1 MTAPTLDLAPELR
14 AMLAKHA
21 DRLDLDLIERALR
34 FSTSAHHGQKR
45 ASGEEF
51 ISHSIAVAMILAEQL
66 PDSTSIAAALLHDV
80 VEDSDVG
87 VEDIARDFGP
97 EVGVIVDGLTKIS
110 HLTFRS
116 TAEEQVENAMLRD
129 HPSRVVNTLLRL
141 AGGVEPTTD
150 GHVVAIS
157 PLELSSRVGLD
168 VDAVK
173 KAVQQLRDGG
183 YVRIAEERIIIP
195 DLAALKQLYQLLGM
209 KEDVRGGFP

>member
-97 EVGVIVDGLTKIS
+97 EVGVIVD
-110 HLTFRS
+110 
-116 TAEEQVENAMLRD
+116 
-129 HPSRVVNTLLRL
+129 
-141 AGGVEPTTD
+141 AG
-150 GHVVAIS
+150 S
-157 PLELSSRVGLD
+157 P
-168 VDAVK
+168 
-173 KAVQQLRDGG
+173 
-183 YVRIAEERIIIP
+183 
-195 DLAALKQLYQLLGM
+195 
-209 KEDVRGGFP
+209 

>member
-1 MTAPTLDLAPELR
+1 
-14 AMLAKHA
+14 MLAKHA

-116 TAEEQVENAMLRD
+116 TAEEQVENYRK
-129 HPSRVVNTLLRL
+129 LL
-141 AGGVEPTTD
+141 
-150 GHVVAIS
+150 
-157 PLELSSRVGLD
+157 LSIAKDARVGVGWGRD
-168 VDAVK
+168 IIWRGIGGEVSCAVLFFNIT
-173 KAVQQLRDGG
+173 VTN
-183 YVRIAEERIIIP
+183 
-195 DLAALKQLYQLLGM
+195 
-209 KEDVRGGFP
+209 